1 LGVVILCTLLSRSI
15 CPGQTIVAKT
25 AVELLAA
32 LRHPADNTT
41 IRLSAGTYYFPR
53 PIQIPAAFGLVLE
66 ADPKAEV
73 VLSAGEL
80 IADWKPDTLNGHD
93 GWSAYL
99 PEVRLGILD
108 FRELWVNGARAKRAR
123 FPATGYLLSHQS
135 PDKEKPWNQGQTWFG
150 YKPGDLPDELPVDAE
165 AMVMNRWEDS
175 RLPDLSVDAIHH
187 RVNSSRKT
195 VFQPQDGD
203 PYFLE
208 GASDWLAKPG
218 DWYLDHHKGIL
229 YYLPRAGETL
239 ERAVAVVPTHDRIL
253 DLKHGTSV
261 TLRGLTFSHS
271 EWNLPEQL
279 PEQDPKPGGFGQAEI
294 GVQPAVALE
303 NCARCRVES
312 CRFQHLG
319 NYALELGAGCRDNII
334 DHCTFTDL
342 GTGGIKI
349 GLTKLSGGESARTGN
364 NTVTDCRISDGGH
377 LFPSAVGIW
386 VGQSFDNKI
395 VHNEIS
401 DLYYTAISIGW
412 TWGYGPSPA
421 QGNRVEYNIAHHLGK
436 KSDGDG
442 PILSDMGAVYTVGVQ
457 AGTVISNN
465 VFHDIAGRVYGGWG
479 IYLDEGSSNVLIEKN
494 LVYRTTDGGFH
505 LHFGRNDTVRNNI
518 FASGRDV
525 QIARTDSEPT
535 QALLFTSN
543 IVSWDSGVF
552 TETNA
557 VGAKFD
563 SNLYHCF
570 GNGLLRFGNESWT
583 HWQMQGE
590 DRHSLLGDP
599 GFEDPN
605 NGNFSIKSKEIQKIV
620 FQPLD
625 VVGAGPRNAP

>member
-208 GASDWLAKPG
+208 GASDWLANPV
-218 DWYLDHHKGIL
+218 
-229 YYLPRAGETL
+229 LPAARGGNAGAGGGGCADARSYSRSETWN
-239 ERAVAVVPTHDRIL
+239 ECHAARVDVFAQRMEPARAVA
-253 DLKHGTSV
+253 GTGSK
-261 TLRGLTFSHS
+261 TGRLRT
-271 EWNLPEQL
+271 
-279 PEQDPKPGGFGQAEI
+279 GGDW
-294 GVQPAVALE
+294 
-303 NCARCRVES
+303 CAT
-312 CRFQHLG
+312 G
-319 NYALELGAGCRDNII
+319 GGAGELRA
-334 DHCTFTDL
+334 L
-342 GTGGIKI
+342 
-349 GLTKLSGGESARTGN
+349 
-364 NTVTDCRISDGGH
+364 
-377 LFPSAVGIW
+377 PS
-386 VGQSFDNKI
+386 
-395 VHNEIS
+395 
-401 DLYYTAISIGW
+401 
-412 TWGYGPSPA
+412 
-421 QGNRVEYNIAHHLGK
+421 
-436 KSDGDG
+436 
-442 PILSDMGAVYTVGVQ
+442 
-457 AGTVISNN
+457 
-465 VFHDIAGRVYGGWG
+465 
-479 IYLDEGSSNVLIEKN
+479 
-494 LVYRTTDGGFH
+494 
-505 LHFGRNDTVRNNI
+505 
-518 FASGRDV
+518 
-525 QIARTDSEPT
+525 
-535 QALLFTSN
+535 
-543 IVSWDSGVF
+543 
-552 TETNA
+552 
-557 VGAKFD
+557 
-563 SNLYHCF
+563 
-570 GNGLLRFGNESWT
+570 
-583 HWQMQGE
+583 
-590 DRHSLLGDP
+590 
-599 GFEDPN
+599 
-605 NGNFSIKSKEIQKIV
+605 
-620 FQPLD
+620 
-625 VVGAGPRNAP
+625 